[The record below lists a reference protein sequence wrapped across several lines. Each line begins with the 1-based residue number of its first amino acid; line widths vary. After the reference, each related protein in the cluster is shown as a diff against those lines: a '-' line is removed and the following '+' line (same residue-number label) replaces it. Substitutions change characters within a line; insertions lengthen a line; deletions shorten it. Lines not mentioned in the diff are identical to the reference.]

1 MLLRLIYDDS
11 LAQAAYLVGCQTT
24 GEAIVFDPERDVDR
38 YIDFASAHG
47 LRIVAVAETHMHADF
62 LSGCRE
68 LAEQVGATV
77 YVSDEGPADW
87 KSGWLHDRCGG
98 GTYEH
103 RLLRDGDTFDIGKIR
118 FRAIHTPGHTP
129 EHLSYAVT
137 DCGSGA
143 TEPMGMIT
151 GDFVFVGD
159 LGRPDLLEKAIG
171 LENTMQSAAGELR
184 ASATAFLEC
193 ADYLQVWPGHG
204 SGSACGKALGAV
216 PQSTV
221 GYERRFNPALQLA
234 GDPEAF
240 VSFILAGQP
249 DPPYYFTRMKQLN
262 RDGVPLLGHLPHP
275 EHLTAE
281 QIAGIDTT
289 QMALVD
295 TRGRAAFQEGHVAG
309 SLMPLSGV
317 GFLSS
322 VGSFIQPDED
332 IVLIVER
339 DRLEETVRQ
348 LIRIGLDRVVGWASP
363 STLEV
368 AIESLGGGTRL
379 DTVSPGDVPAMR
391 DAGAAVLDVRTSS
404 ECEAGLIDG
413 AVNIPY
419 TRLLA
424 RLDEVPEGEPLIINC
439 KGGTRSAAACSM
451 LTRAGRTVVNL
462 EGGYMAWTAA
472 IKDDASRTPQQ
483 SS

>member
-1 MLLRLIYDDS
+1 
-11 LAQAAYLVGCQTT
+11 
-24 GEAIVFDPERDVDR
+24 
-38 YIDFASAHG
+38 
-47 LRIVAVAETHMHADF
+47 
-62 LSGCRE
+62 
-68 LAEQVGATV
+68 
-77 YVSDEGPADW
+77 
-87 KSGWLHDRCGG
+87 
-98 GTYEH
+98 
-103 RLLRDGDTFDIGKIR
+103 
-118 FRAIHTPGHTP
+118 
-129 EHLSYAVT
+129 
-137 DCGSGA
+137 
-143 TEPMGMIT
+143 
-151 GDFVFVGD
+151 
-159 LGRPDLLEKAIG
+159 
-171 LENTMQSAAGELR
+171 
-184 ASATAFLEC
+184 
-193 ADYLQVWPGHG
+193 
-204 SGSACGKALGAV
+204 
-216 PQSTV
+216 
-221 GYERRFNPALQLA
+221 
-234 GDPEAF
+234 
-240 VSFILAGQP
+240 
-249 DPPYYFTRMKQLN
+249 
-262 RDGVPLLGHLPHP
+262 
-275 EHLTAE
+275 
-281 QIAGIDTT
+281 
-289 QMALVD
+289 
-295 TRGRAAFQEGHVAG
+295 
-309 SLMPLSGV
+309 MPLSGV